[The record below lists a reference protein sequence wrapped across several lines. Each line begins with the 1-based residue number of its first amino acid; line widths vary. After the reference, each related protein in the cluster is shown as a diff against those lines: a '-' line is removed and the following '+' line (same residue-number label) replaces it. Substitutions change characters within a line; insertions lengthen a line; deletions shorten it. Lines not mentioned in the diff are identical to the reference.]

1 MNQATPVFLPLTL
14 QFMLD
19 ARLRPSVLFYQL
31 KGKELVRELV
41 TSCDLLHTEM
51 GSGGQTNNILLPCV

>member
-1 MNQATPVFLPLTL
+1 
-14 QFMLD
+14 MLD
-19 ARLRPSVLFYQL
+19 PRQCPSVLFYQL

-51 GSGGQTNNILLPCV
+51 GSGGQTNNILLPCA